1 MKKPIRSLVD
11 YLILTLIVSIAII
24 LILYFNGNK
33 NFQQM
38 IIICLS
44 VLYVLWGIF
53 HHIKEKTLHPKVVVE
68 YTLFAILGTILVIG
82 LLK

>member
-1 MKKPIRSLVD
+1 MKKPIRSLID
-11 YLILTLIVSIAII
+11 YLILTLIVSVAII

-38 IIICLS
+38 VIIGLS
-44 VLYVLWGIF
+44 ILYILWGIF
-53 HHIKEKTLHPKVVVE
+53 HHSKEKTLHPKVVIE
-68 YTLFAILGTILVIG
+68 YSLFAILGTILVIG